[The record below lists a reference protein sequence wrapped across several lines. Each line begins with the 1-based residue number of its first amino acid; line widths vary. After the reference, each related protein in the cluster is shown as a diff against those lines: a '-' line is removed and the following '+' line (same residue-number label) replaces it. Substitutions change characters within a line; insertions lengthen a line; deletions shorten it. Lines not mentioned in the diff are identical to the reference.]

1 VWAKGNGEVNMKT
14 ILIVEDTELNIDLLT
29 QLLEDNYR
37 LLIARD
43 GAESISVTEKSKPDL
58 ILMDIALP
66 VMDGYEASRQIR
78 QRFKSLP
85 IIGIS
90 ANAMKSDREKAI
102 AAGCTDYLTK
112 PIDED
117 ILLKKI
123 QEYLE

>member
-1 VWAKGNGEVNMKT
+1 MKT

-66 VMDGYEASRQIR
+66 VMDGYEASRQTR